1 MRRIRLTNI
10 SKCRKLSDKQTFPH
24 LNYWENLN
32 DPMNIIAIIPA
43 RYASTRLPAKP
54 LADICGKTMIQRV
67 YERAQ
72 KSTLI
77 NDVIVATDD
86 ERIAAVVKSFGGK
99 AEMTPPNIHSGS
111 DRIALVAKHT
121 TADLVVNVQG
131 DEPLIDPQL
140 IDETIQALIDDQNAV
155 VSTAVKQTL
164 SHEDVF
170 NPSVVKAVLDVT
182 NYALYF
188 SRSPIP
194 HRRDA
199 KKDTDW
205 FNSTPF
211 YKHFGL
217 YVYRAEFLQKFTALT
232 PTPLE
237 EAENLEQLRI
247 LEHGYKIK
255 CVVTTYESFP
265 VDTPEDLKR
274 VAEYLSR

>member
-1 MRRIRLTNI
+1 
-10 SKCRKLSDKQTFPH
+10 
-24 LNYWENLN
+24 
-32 DPMNIIAIIPA
+32 MNIIAIIPA

-67 YERAQ
+67 YEQAQ
-72 KSTLI
+72 KTTLI
-77 NDVIVATDD
+77 TNVIVATDD
-86 ERIAAVVKSFGGK
+86 ERIAAVVKSFGGN
-99 AEMTPPNIHSGS
+99 AVLTPVDIHSGS
-111 DRIALVAKHT
+111 DRIALAAQQT
-121 TADLVVNVQG
+121 DADIVVNVQG

-140 IDETIQALIDDQNAV
+140 IDETIQALMNDRDAV

-164 SHEDVF
+164 SPEDVF
-170 NPSVVKAVLDVT
+170 NPSVVKAVLDVN

-199 KKDTDW
+199 KKDVDW
-205 FNSTPF
+205 FNGTPF

-217 YVYRAEFLQKFTALT
+217 YVYRAEFLQKFTQLT

-237 EAENLEQLRI
+237 QAEKLEQLRI

-255 CVVTTYESFP
+255 CVITTYNSFP
-265 VDTPEDLKR
+265 VDTPEDLKK
-274 VAEYLSR
+274 VIEYLSR